1 MSAHGRSEA
10 LIPKRV
16 SAEGC
21 GVTQFVQAGE
31 VRVAFDRTGSG
42 PPLVLMHGAEA
53 SRQMFSALVPQLAQ
67 HFTVIA
73 YDQRDCGE
81 TEAPDRAATL
91 AELAGD
97 AHRFIKALGFKRAHV
112 FGSSFGGRVAQAL
125 AMLHPHSVD
134 RLVLA
139 STWPLPRPYEE
150 LCPDAKR
157 IAALR
162 RGLPDT
168 AEELASWFFPEPF
181 LQQRPELR
189 RVFANVGPPTPRS
202 ARRAQTV
209 ATTLDSGVAGIV
221 APTLVLA
228 GELDRVVPASVT
240 LAMAG
245 RIRGADAALL
255 PAIGHVTTMQAPDV
269 VARHVARFL
278 HPVGAKT

>member
-1 MSAHGRSEA
+1 M
-10 LIPKRV
+10 
-16 SAEGC
+16 
-21 GVTQFVQAGE
+21 TDFVQAGE
-31 VRVAFDRTGSG
+31 VRVAFERVGSG

-53 SRQMFSALVPQLAQ
+53 SRQMFAALIPLLAQ
-67 HFTVIA
+67 HFTVLA
-73 YDQRDCGE
+73 CDQRDCGE
-81 TEAPDRAATL
+81 TEAPESGSTL
-91 AELAGD
+91 ADLAGD

-125 AMLHPHSVD
+125 ALLHPQSVD

-150 LCPDAKR
+150 LCPDARR
-157 IAALR
+157 IAELR
-162 RGLPDT
+162 RGLPGT
-168 AEELASWFFPEPF
+168 AEELATWFFPESF

-189 RVFANVGPPTPRS
+189 RIFAGARPQTARS
-202 ARRAQTV
+202 TRRAQTV
-209 ATTLDSGVAGIV
+209 ATTLENGVAAIV

-255 PAIGHVTTMQAPDV
+255 PAIGHVTTMQAPEV
-269 VARHVARFL
+269 VAHHLVRFL
-278 HPVGAKT
+278 APKGAKS